1 MVASSPT
8 ERALARART
17 FGLLL
22 LAAGCSTFG
31 GGLATRTSGPAAE
44 EPPPRT
50 QPVRPVANL
59 AGYSTAYREGHAD
72 GCDSAR
78 SRERRSA
85 KRYASDTDYMM
96 GWNDGKMFCRA
107 R

>member
-8 ERALARART
+8 ERRLARALAL
-17 FGLLL
+17 GLLL
-22 LAAGCSTFG
+22 FAAGCSTFG
-31 GGLATRTSGPAAE
+31 GPATRTSGPAAE

-59 AGYSTAYREGHAD
+59 AGYSPAYREGHAD

-78 SRERRSA
+78 GAQRRSA

-96 GWNDGKMFCRA
+96 GWNDGKVFCRA

>member
-1 MVASSPT
+1 MAASLPT
-8 ERALARART
+8 ERVVARALT
-17 FGLLL
+17 LGLLL
-22 LAAGCSTFG
+22 LAAGCSTLG
-31 GGLATRTSGPAAE
+31 GTPTRATAPAAE

-78 SRERRSA
+78 GAQRRSA
-85 KRYASDTDYMM
+85 KRYAADTDYMM
-96 GWNDGKMFCRA
+96 GWNDGKTFCRT